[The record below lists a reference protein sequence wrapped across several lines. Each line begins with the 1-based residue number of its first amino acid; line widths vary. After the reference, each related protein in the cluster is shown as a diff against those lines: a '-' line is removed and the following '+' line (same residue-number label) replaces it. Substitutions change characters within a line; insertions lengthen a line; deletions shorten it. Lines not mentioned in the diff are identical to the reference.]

1 MFIMGVNSWESDMPK
16 KSLVF
21 FSLKFAEDVKTQGI
35 AELQEA
41 FLAFDEKQLWCTWKT
56 ENLEALQAAFDEMNK
71 QTGLVSQLLVAEK
84 YYPK

>member
-1 MFIMGVNSWESDMPK
+1 MFIMGLNTWKGDMPK
-16 KSLVF
+16 KALIFRSLQ
-21 FSLKFAEDVKTQGI
+21 FADSVKEQGI

-41 FLAFDEKQLWCTWKT
+41 FLAHDEKQLWCTWKT